1 MRLIFRYLHLLIVSF
16 LQGIYEHRLWSILP
30 GSNPSSAIFELR
42 KSCAI
47 SDELLN
53 LSGPPLFSCFAGMLR
68 ALTYRVGGLNTS
80 DKWLACGEHPDYVSN
95 CPDGCFERSVS
106 SPTCGAVWGE
116 ARWNSR
122 VAAH

>member
-1 MRLIFRYLHLLIVSF
+1 MNTGFGPQCLVQIPALPFSNSARAVQSQMSCLTSLGLLC
-16 LQGIYEHRLWSILP
+16 L
-30 GSNPSSAIFELR
+30 
-42 KSCAI
+42 
-47 SDELLN
+47 
-53 LSGPPLFSCFAGMLR
+53 SCFTGMLR

-80 DKWLACGEHPDYVSN
+80 DKWLACGEHSDYVSN

-106 SPTCGAVWGE
+106 SPMCGTFWGK